1 MICKLGACQK
11 CSGDLVLDH
20 DEWRCWQCGKY
31 YYPRPAATDMPP
43 IPMASDHK
51 VTQAGNAVAQL
62 RRRGRRSPR
71 DINTVIT
78 AKDRSERRWWDRNV
92 DVIRHLDE
100 GRTVREISALIG
112 CGQRQIRVIRER
124 LNDIRSNAAELAV
137 PA

>member
-1 MICKLGACQK
+1 MICKLRACPK
-11 CSGDLVLDH
+11 CSGDLVLDS

-31 YYPRPAATDMPP
+31 YYPRPASTDLPPRP
-43 IPMASDHK
+43 IPSDHA
-51 VTQAGNAVAQL
+51 VMRVGGVVAQPS
-62 RRRGRRSPR
+62 RRGRRSPR

-78 AKDRSERRWWDRNV
+78 AKDRSESRWWDRNG

-100 GRTVREISALIG
+100 GRTVREISMLLS

-124 LNDIRSNAAELAV
+124 LNDIRSNAIELAV